1 MLILNKN
8 WVGCWESFRRCF
20 NFIHKIGVAMWALRA
35 IIKLRYCLI
44 LEPSLPFLLRLKKR
58 FSQTILLKILWPHLI
73 EKRSK
78 TMSLTTDLSIFS
90 REILITLDVEVN
102 ADRQECA

>member
-1 MLILNKN
+1 
-8 WVGCWESFRRCF
+8 
-20 NFIHKIGVAMWALRA
+20 MWALRA